1 MIFSITSGLSLNAD
15 EDLVRVVM
23 QNLIGNAWKYTGK
36 CAEARIEVG
45 SVKRDGKQLFFVR
58 DNGIG
63 FDGNQATKI
72 FDAFQ
77 RLDNADG
84 FEGTGIGLATVKRII
99 SRHGGQITCEGE
111 VGKGAAFYFS
121 L

>member
-1 MIFSITSGLSLNAD
+1 MTLNAD
-15 EDLVRVVM
+15 ENFVRVVM

-36 CAEARIEVG
+36 SAEARIEIGAVE
-45 SVKRDGKQLFFVR
+45 RDGKQLFFVR

-63 FDGNQATKI
+63 FDNSQATKI

-77 RLDNADG
+77 RLGNADD

-99 SRHGGQITCEGE
+99 ARHGGQITCESE
-111 VGKGAAFYFS
+111 VGNGATFYFS